1 VARAPA
7 QAKPPTRRRAHPR
20 VGVALGSGSARG
32 WAHIGVL
39 NGLAAAGIAP
49 DVVCGTSIGALV
61 GAAYVTGELERLERW
76 VRSINRLDILRLMDL
91 RPGRGGFVA
100 GARVFEQLRSAE
112 SDKNIEDLEIPYAAV
127 ATDFETGR
135 EVWLREGSLLDAVR
149 ASISLPGV
157 FVPARLGDRWLVDGG
172 LVNPVPVSVCRALG
186 ADVVIAVNLG
196 GDLTSRNV
204 QPALPEL
211 DEPAKLEDAVS
222 RLPRALQPRLRA
234 AAAFFSSSR
243 DRARP
248 PGLFDVVVGSLYIMQ
263 DRVTRS
269 RLAGDPPDVLLAPR
283 LLHLRMLEFDRAAE
297 AIAEGEAA
305 VEAARASLER
315 ALRAAR

>member
-1 VARAPA
+1 MARAQTQT
-7 QAKPPTRRRAHPR
+7 QAAKQRRRPR

-39 NGLAAAGIAP
+39 NAMRAAGIAP

-61 GAAYVTGELERLERW
+61 GAAYVTGELPRLERW
-76 VRSINRLDILRLMDL
+76 VRSITRLDILRLLDL
-91 RPGRGGFVA
+91 RAGRGGFVA
-100 GARVFEQLRSAE
+100 GTRVFEQLRSAE
-112 SDKNIEDLEIPYAAV
+112 SDKNIEDLDVRYAAV

-149 ASISLPGV
+149 ASISLPGL
-157 FVPARLGDRWLVDGG
+157 FVPARVEGRWLVDGG

-211 DEPAKLEDAVS
+211 DEPAKLEDAIS

-234 AAAFFSSSR
+234 AASLLSSSR

-248 PGLFDVVVGSLYIMQ
+248 PGLLDVVAGSIYIMQ

-269 RLAGDPPDVLLAPR
+269 RLAGDPADVIVSPR
-283 LLHLRMLEFDRAAE
+283 LPHVRLLEFDRAAE
-297 AIAEGEAA
+297 VIAEGEASFA
-305 VEAARASLER
+305 LVRESVERVLRGAR
-315 ALRAAR
+315 